1 MIFLLITVSPFAL
14 LLVFFFFFPHKQ
26 LDLVAIGLAVLSLDG
41 IMRIKSFPKMSYVAF
56 VVYN

>member
-1 MIFLLITVSPFAL
+1 LPWSL
-14 LLVFFFFFPHKQ
+14 FFFFFSPHKQ

>member
-1 MIFLLITVSPFAL
+1 LAFY
-14 LLVFFFFFPHKQ
+14 FFFFFFSPHKQ
-26 LDLVAIGLAVLSLDG
+26 LDLVAIGLSVLSLDG